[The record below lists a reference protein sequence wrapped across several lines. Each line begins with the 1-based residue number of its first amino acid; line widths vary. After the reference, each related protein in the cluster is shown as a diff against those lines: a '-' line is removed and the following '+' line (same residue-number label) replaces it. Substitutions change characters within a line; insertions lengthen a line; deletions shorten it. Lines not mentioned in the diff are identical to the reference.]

1 MTKKNSMKAI
11 KAIKAMRQA
20 AVTVTAAVA
29 LALTGCT
36 GQEDIIDGG
45 DTPAQGVTFTITA
58 STGVENPDGTR
69 ANLTEGD
76 GKNPWLWEKDDNLL
90 VVDASGKALG
100 TLTLKE
106 GIDKEKGVFEGPV
119 NGLTAGQKVRIFY
132 LGPNTNTDRIVNGK
146 IMFDFSTLD
155 GKRESLKNFCALNA
169 EGTVKMD
176 GNKAGILGDVTL
188 KNAFAAAHFSVKGEA
203 DVRLGDTYKDLV
215 VHGDVPLQ
223 ATVNAA
229 SGDIESTVMA
239 GKESD
244 VRMGLVFKTA
254 ASPDAPY
261 DIYLPL
267 VPNKVATEKTTLSF
281 DIYTDKQTSNE
292 IVSAGAEPVNVGTR
306 ADAFVRTADG
316 TPSVFTVSD
325 KGKKVNFTDGNLQY
339 MMPKQVY
346 SLTVRKHIAPNTL
359 YRKGKDKPQALTAK
373 YYVLKGYYR
382 LAPEQWSLVPPT
394 NTTDANDYFGEYTC
408 VQGFDGAWNVSSTDN
423 PVFDMFFFGKPKY
436 PTLVD
441 KSKGKYFLPTKD
453 TEYKGT
459 DQDWTNYAKLA
470 DSSDPLVTLSNS
482 EWQYLF
488 DVRRFPD
495 DAKTPAFA
503 LAFLDLNGNGTVE
516 RNVDQAGIVIFPDGM
531 NKSTAESLFTKPNG
545 STFGKRTLDTDLPTG
560 NKGKILKM
568 EAVTEKGCLFLPFVG
583 WNAGLKNGKCK
594 IDQIGRHFNYW
605 TSTSSSAPIPGNVS
619 MIHYNITIG
628 ATFGSKGELGG
639 NAVRLV
645 RFVN

>member
-1 MTKKNSMKAI
+1 MTKKDSMKAI

-36 GQEDIIDGG
+36 GQEDFIDGG
-45 DTPAQGVTFTITA
+45 ETPAQGVTLTITA

-132 LGPNTNTDRIVNGK
+132 LGPNTNTSRIVNGK
-146 IMFDFSTLD
+146 IMFDFSKLD

-176 GNKAGILGDVTL
+176 GDKASMLFDVTL
-188 KNAFAAAHFSVKGEA
+188 KNAFAAAHFSVKGKA
-203 DVRLGDTYKDLV
+203 DERLGSTYKALV

-223 ATVNAA
+223 ATVDAT
-229 SGDIESTVMA
+229 SGRIESTVMA
-239 GKESD
+239 GKESN
-244 VRMGLVFKTA
+244 VREGLVFKTT

-267 VPNKVATEKTTLSF
+267 VPNEVATDKTTLSF

-292 IVSAGAEPVNVGTR
+292 IVSAGAEPANVGTR
-306 ADAFVRTADG
+306 ADAFVRTAAG
-316 TPSVFTVSD
+316 TPSVFTVSKD
-325 KGKKVNFTDGNLQY
+325 GKKVNFTDGNLQY

-346 SLTVRKHIAPNTL
+346 SLTVRKHIDSNTL
-359 YRKGKDKPQALTAK
+359 YRKGKDQPLALEAK
-373 YYVLKGYYR
+373 YNVLKGYYR
-382 LAPEQWSLVPPT
+382 LAPEQWIIVPPT
-394 NTTDANDYFGEYTC
+394 NTTTENGYFGEYTC
-408 VQGFDGAWNVSSTDN
+408 VQGFDGAWNVTCTDN
-423 PVFDMFFFGKPKY
+423 PVFDMLFFGKPND

-441 KSKGKYFLPTKD
+441 TNKGKYFLPIKN

-459 DQDWTNYAKLA
+459 DQDWTKYAKLA
-470 DSSDPLVTLSNS
+470 DSNDPLVTPSLSD
-482 EWQYLF
+482 WQYLF
-488 DVRRFPD
+488 DTRKFPD
-495 DAKTPAFA
+495 DASTPAFA
-503 LAFLDLNGNGTVE
+503 LAFLDLNGNKKVD
-516 RNVDQAGIVIFPDGM
+516 RDVDQAGIVIFPDGM
-531 NKSTAESLFTKPNG
+531 TKSTAMSLFTAPNNW
-545 STFGKRTLDTDLPTG
+545 TFGPNRTLATNGPTG
-560 NKGKILKM
+560 NGSKILKM

-583 WNAGLKNGKCK
+583 WNAGQKNGKCK
-594 IDQIGRHFNYW
+594 IEQIGRHFNYW
-605 TSTSSSAPIPGNVS
+605 TSTSNGGSSPS
-619 MIHYNITIG
+619 MIHYNFTMG
-628 ATFGSKGELGG
+628 GVPGSKPELGG

>member
-36 GQEDIIDGG
+36 GQEDFIDGG
-45 DTPAQGVTFTITA
+45 DTPAQGVTLTMTA

-69 ANLTEGD
+69 ANLTESD

-132 LGPNTNTDRIVNGK
+132 LGPNTDTSRIVDGK
-146 IMFDFSTLD
+146 IMFDFSKLD
-155 GKRESLKNFCALNA
+155 GTRKSLKNFCALNA

-176 GNKAGILGDVTL
+176 GNKASILGDVTL
-188 KNAFAAAHFSVKGEA
+188 KNAFAAAHFSVKGNG
-203 DVRLGDTYKDLV
+203 DTRLGDKYKDLV

-223 ATVNAA
+223 ATVDAA
-229 SGDIESTVMA
+229 SGEIASTVMA
-239 GKESD
+239 GTESN
-244 VRMGLVFKTA
+244 VRSGLVFTTT
-254 ASPDAPY
+254 ASPGAPY

-292 IVSAGAEPVNVGTR
+292 IVSAGAEPATVGNN
-306 ADAFVRTADG
+306 ADAFVRNAAG
-316 TPSVFTVSD
+316 TPSQFTVSKD
-325 KGKKVNFTDGNLQY
+325 GKKVNFTDGNLQY

-346 SLTVRKHIAPNTL
+346 SLTVRKHIDSNTL

-373 YYVLKGYYR
+373 YHVLKGYYR
-382 LAPEQWSLVPPT
+382 LAPEQWSVVAPT
-394 NTTDANDYFGEYTC
+394 DYTNPKGYFGEYTC
-408 VQGFDGAWNVSSTDN
+408 VQDVDGAWYVTCTDN

-441 KSKGKYFLPTKD
+441 KSEGKYFQPENKK
-453 TEYKGT
+453 EYKGT
-459 DQDWTNYAKLA
+459 EQDWTNYAKLA

-488 DVRRFPD
+488 DTRRFPD
-495 DAKTPAFA
+495 DAGTPAFA
-503 LAFLDLNGNGTVE
+503 LAFLDLNGNRTVE
-516 RNVDQAGIVIFPDGM
+516 RDVDQAGIVIFPDGM
-531 NKSTAESLFTKPNG
+531 NKSTAMSLFTAPNG
-545 STFGKRTLDTDLPTG
+545 STFGKRTLDTNQPSG
-560 NKGKILKM
+560 NLGKILKM

-605 TSTSSSAPIPGNVS
+605 TSTSATLGKS

-628 ATFGSKGELGG
+628 ATFGSKGEIGG
-639 NAVRLV
+639 NSVRLV

>member
-1 MTKKNSMKAI
+1 MIKKDSM

-36 GQEDIIDGG
+36 GQEDFIDGG
-45 DTPAQGVTFTITA
+45 DTPAKGVTLTMTA
-58 STGVENPDGTR
+58 STSVATPDGTR

-76 GKNPWLWEKDDNLL
+76 DKNPWLWEKDDNLL
-90 VVDASGKALG
+90 VVDANGKALG
-100 TLTLKE
+100 TITLKE
-106 GIDKEKGVFEGPV
+106 GINKEKGVFEGTV

-132 LGPNTNTDRIVNGK
+132 LGPNTNTSRIVNGK

-155 GKRESLKNFCALNA
+155 GKRESLKSLCALNA

-176 GNKAGILGDVTL
+176 GDKASMLFDVTL
-188 KNAFAAAHFSVKGEA
+188 KNTFAAAHFSVKGKA
-203 DVRLGDTYKDLV
+203 DERLGSTYKALV

-223 ATVNAA
+223 ATVDAT
-229 SGDIESTVMA
+229 SGRIESTVMA
-239 GKESD
+239 GKESN
-244 VRMGLVFKTA
+244 VREGLVFKTA
-254 ASPDAPY
+254 ASPDTPY

-267 VPNKVATEKTTLSF
+267 VPNEAATDKTTLSF

-292 IVSAGAEPVNVGTR
+292 IISAGAEHSIVGNN
-306 ADAFVRTADG
+306 ADAFVRNAAG

-325 KGKKVNFTDGNLQY
+325 NGKKVNFTDGNLQY

-346 SLTVRKHIAPNTL
+346 SLTVRKHIDSNTL
-359 YRKGKDKPQALTAK
+359 YRKGKGQPLALEAK
-373 YYVLKGYYR
+373 YNVLKGYYQ
-382 LAPEQWSLVPPT
+382 LAPEQWIIVPPT
-394 NTTDANDYFGEYTC
+394 NTKTENGYFGEYTC
-408 VQGFDGAWNVSSTDN
+408 VQDKNSAWNVSCTDN
-423 PVFDMFFFGKPKY
+423 PVFDMFFFGKPEQ

-441 KSKGKYFLPTKD
+441 TNKGKYFQPTKN

-459 DQDWTNYAKLA
+459 DQDWTNYAELGG
-470 DSSDPLVTLSNS
+470 SSDPLVTLSLK

-495 DAKTPAFA
+495 DASTPAFA
-503 LAFLDLNGNGTVE
+503 LAFLDLNGNGKVE
-516 RNVDQAGIVIFPDGM
+516 KDVDQAGIVIFPDEM
-531 NKSTAESLFTKPNG
+531 KKSTAMSLFTAPNNWTFGPNRTLATDGSTGNG
-545 STFGKRTLDTDLPTG
+545 S
-560 NKGKILKM
+560 KILKM

-583 WNAGLKNGKCK
+583 WNAGQKNGKCK

-605 TSTSSSAPIPGNVS
+605 TSTSNGGSSPS
-619 MIHYNITIG
+619 MIHYNFTMAG
-628 ATFGSKGELGG
+628 VPGSKPELGG

-645 RFVN
+645 RFVK

>member
-106 GIDKEKGVFEGPV
+106 GIGKEKGVFEGPV
-119 NGLTAGQKVRIFY
+119 NGLTAGHKVRIFY

-146 IMFDFSTLD
+146 IMFDFSKLD
-155 GKRESLKNFCALNA
+155 GKLESLKNFCALNA

-188 KNAFAAAHFSVKGEA
+188 KNAFAAAHFSVKGNS
-203 DVRLGDTYKDLV
+203 DPRLGDTYKDLV

-223 ATVNAA
+223 VTVDAA
-229 SGDIESTVMA
+229 SGDIASTVME

-244 VRMGLVFKTA
+244 VRTGLVFKTA
-254 ASPDAPY
+254 TGPDAPY

-267 VPNKVATEKTTLSF
+267 VPNKGATDKTTISF

-292 IVSAGAEPVNVGTR
+292 IVSVGAEPVNVGTR

-316 TPSVFTVSD
+316 TPSEFTVSSD
-325 KGKKVNFTDGNLQY
+325 GKKVNFTDGILQY

-346 SLTVRKHIAPNTL
+346 SLTVRKHIKPNTL

-373 YYVLKGYYR
+373 YHVLKGYYR
-382 LAPEQWSLVPPT
+382 LAPEQWSVVAPT
-394 NTTDANDYFGEYTC
+394 AYTNPKGYFGEYTC
-408 VQGFDGAWNVSSTDN
+408 VQDVDGAWYVTCTDN

-441 KSKGKYFLPTKD
+441 KSEGKYFQPENKK
-453 TEYKGT
+453 EYKGT
-459 DQDWTNYAKLA
+459 EQDWTNYAKLA

-482 EWQYLF
+482 EWQ
-488 DVRRFPD
+488 DVYKRQAQVGRYHSEVSHWVAHCFCCNSSQGV
-495 DAKTPAFA
+495 F
-503 LAFLDLNGNGTVE
+503 GT
-516 RNVDQAGIVIFPDGM
+516 
-531 NKSTAESLFTKPNG
+531 
-545 STFGKRTLDTDLPTG
+545 
-560 NKGKILKM
+560 
-568 EAVTEKGCLFLPFVG
+568 
-583 WNAGLKNGKCK
+583 
-594 IDQIGRHFNYW
+594 
-605 TSTSSSAPIPGNVS
+605 
-619 MIHYNITIG
+619 
-628 ATFGSKGELGG
+628 
-639 NAVRLV
+639 
-645 RFVN
+645 

>member
-1 MTKKNSMKAI
+1 MTKKDSM

-29 LALTGCT
+29 LALTGCN
-36 GQEDIIDGG
+36 GQEDFIDGG
-45 DTPAQGVTFTITA
+45 DTPAKGVTLTMTA
-58 STGVENPDGTR
+58 STDVANPNGTR

-76 GKNPWLWEKDDNLL
+76 SENPWLWEKDDNLL
-90 VVDASGKALG
+90 VVDANGKALG
-100 TLTLKE
+100 TITIKE
-106 GIDKEKGVFEGPV
+106 GIGNEKGVFEGTV
-119 NGLTAGQKVRIFY
+119 NGLTAGHKVRIFY

-146 IMFDFSTLD
+146 IMFDFSKLD
-155 GKRESLKNFCALNA
+155 GKLESLKNFCALNA

-188 KNAFAAAHFSVKGEA
+188 KNAFAAAHFSVKGNS
-203 DVRLGDTYKDLV
+203 DPRLGDTYKDLV

-223 ATVNAA
+223 ATVDAA
-229 SGDIESTVMA
+229 SGDIASTVME

-244 VRMGLVFKTA
+244 VRTGLVFKTA
-254 ASPDAPY
+254 TGPDAPY

-267 VPNKVATEKTTLSF
+267 VPNKGATDKTTISF

-292 IVSAGAEPVNVGTR
+292 IVSVGAEPVNVGTR

-316 TPSVFTVSD
+316 TPSEFTVSSD
-325 KGKKVNFTDGNLQY
+325 GKKVNFTDGNLQY

-382 LAPEQWSLVPPT
+382 LAPEQWSVVAPT
-394 NTTDANDYFGEYTC
+394 DYTNPNGYFGEYTC
-408 VQGFDGAWNVSSTDN
+408 VQDATAAWYVTCTDN

-441 KSKGKYFLPTKD
+441 KGNGKYFQPENKK
-453 TEYKGT
+453 EYKGT
-459 DQDWTNYAKLA
+459 EQDWTNYAKLA
-470 DSSDPLVTLSNS
+470 DSPDPLVTLSNS

-488 DVRRFPD
+488 DTRRFPD
-495 DAKTPAFA
+495 DAGTPAFA
-503 LAFLDLNGNGTVE
+503 LAFLDLNGNRTVE
-516 RNVDQAGIVIFPDGM
+516 RDVDQAGIVIFPDGM
-531 NKSTAESLFTKPNG
+531 NKSTAMSLFTAPNG
-545 STFGKRTLDTDLPTG
+545 STFGKRTLDTDQPTG

-605 TSTSSSAPIPGNVS
+605 TSTSATLGKS

-628 ATFGSKGELGG
+628 ATFGSKGEIGG
-639 NAVRLV
+639 NSVRLV

>member
-1 MTKKNSMKAI
+1 MIKKDSMKAI

-36 GQEDIIDGG
+36 GQEDFIDGG
-45 DTPAQGVTFTITA
+45 DTPAQGVTLTMTA
-58 STGVENPDGTR
+58 STGVANPDGTR

-76 GKNPWLWEKDDNLL
+76 SKNPWLWEKDDKLL
-90 VVDASGKALG
+90 VVNADGKALG
-100 TLTLKE
+100 TITLKE
-106 GIDKEKGVFEGPV
+106 GIGEEKGVFEGPV

-132 LGPNTNTDRIVNGK
+132 LGPNTNTSRIVEGK
-146 IMFDFSTLD
+146 IMFDFSKLD
-155 GKRESLKNFCALNA
+155 GKRESLKSLCALNA

-176 GNKAGILGDVTL
+176 GDKAGILGDVTL
-188 KNAFAAAHFSVKGEA
+188 KNAFAAAHFSVKGKA
-203 DVRLGDTYKDLV
+203 DSRLGDTYEALV
-215 VHGDVPLQ
+215 VHGDVPLH
-223 ATVNAA
+223 ATVDAT
-229 SGDIESTVMA
+229 SGRIENTVMA
-239 GKESD
+239 GKESN
-244 VRMGLVFKTA
+244 VRSGLVFKTA
-254 ASPDAPY
+254 ASSVAPY

-267 VPNKVATEKTTLSF
+267 VPNEGETDKTTLSF

-292 IVSAGAEPVNVGTR
+292 IVSAGAEPSTVGNS
-306 ADAFVRTADG
+306 ADAFVRTAAG
-316 TPSVFTVSD
+316 TPSEFTVSKD
-325 KGKKVNFTDGNLQY
+325 GKKVNFTDGNLQY

-359 YRKGKDKPQALTAK
+359 YRKGKDKPQELEAK
-373 YYVLKGYYR
+373 YNAQKGYYR
-382 LAPEQWSLVPPT
+382 LAPEQWIMVPPT
-394 NTTDANDYFGEYTC
+394 NTTTDNGYFGEYTC
-408 VQGFDGAWNVSSTDN
+408 VQDNNGAWNVSCTDN

-441 KSKGKYFLPTKD
+441 TNKGKYFQPTKK
-453 TEYKGT
+453 TEYQGT
-459 DQDWTNYAKLA
+459 DNDWTNYAMLA
-470 DSSDPLVTLSNS
+470 GSTDPLVTLSLS

-488 DVRRFPD
+488 DDRKFPD
-495 DAKTPAFA
+495 ANTPAFA

-516 RNVDQAGIVIFPDGM
+516 SDVDQAGIVIFPDGM
-531 NKSTAESLFTKPNG
+531 NKSTAESLFTAPNG
-545 STFGKRTLDTDLPTG
+545 WTFGKNRTLATDQPSG

-583 WNAGLKNGKCK
+583 WNAGLNNGKCK

-605 TSTSSSAPIPGNVS
+605 TSTSNSAARPGNVL
-619 MIHYNITIG
+619 MYHYNITIG
-628 ATFGSKGELGG
+628 GLFGSKPELSG

>member
-1 MTKKNSMKAI
+1 MIKKDSM

-36 GQEDIIDGG
+36 GQEDFIDGG
-45 DTPAQGVTFTITA
+45 DTPAKGVTLTMTA
-58 STGVENPDGTR
+58 STDVANPNGTR

-76 GKNPWLWEKDDNLL
+76 SENPWLWEKDDNLL
-90 VVDASGKALG
+90 VVDANGKALG
-100 TLTLKE
+100 TITLKE
-106 GIDKEKGVFEGPV
+106 GIGNEKGVFEGTV

-132 LGPNTNTDRIVNGK
+132 LGPNTNTSRIVDGK
-146 IMFDFSTLD
+146 IMFDFSKPD
-155 GKRESLKNFCALNA
+155 GKRESLKSLCALNA

-188 KNAFAAAHFSVKGEA
+188 KNAFAAAHFSVKGNA
-203 DVRLGDTYKDLV
+203 DPRLGDTYKDLV

-223 ATVNAA
+223 ATVDAA
-229 SGDIESTVMA
+229 SGDIASTVMA

-244 VRMGLVFKTA
+244 VRMGLVFTTA

-267 VPNKVATEKTTLSF
+267 VPNKEATDKTTLSF

-292 IVSAGAEPVNVGTR
+292 IVSFGAEPVNVGTR
-306 ADAFVRTADG
+306 ADAFVRTAAG
-316 TPSVFTVSD
+316 TPSEFTVSD

-359 YRKGKDKPQALTAK
+359 YRKGKDKPLALEAK

-382 LAPEQWSLVPPT
+382 LAPEQWSVVTPT
-394 NTTDANDYFGEYTC
+394 DYTNPNGYFGEYTC
-408 VQGFDGAWNVSSTDN
+408 VKDVDGGWNVSCTDN

-436 PTLVD
+436 PTLID
-441 KSKGKYFLPTKD
+441 TNKGKYFLPTKN
-453 TEYKGT
+453 TEYQGT

-488 DVRRFPD
+488 DTRSFPD
-495 DAKTPAFA
+495 DKSTSAFA

-531 NKSTAESLFTKPNG
+531 TKSTAESLFTAPNG
-545 STFGKRTLDTDLPTG
+545 STFGKRTLDTNLPSG

-583 WNAGLKNGKCK
+583 WNAGLKKDKYK

-605 TSTSSSAPIPGNVS
+605 TSTSGGGSSPS

-639 NAVRLV
+639 NSVRLV

>member
-1 MTKKNSMKAI
+1 MIKKDSM

-36 GQEDIIDGG
+36 GQEDFIDGG
-45 DTPAQGVTFTITA
+45 DTPAKGVTLTMTA
-58 STGVENPDGTR
+58 STDVANPNGTR

-76 GKNPWLWEKDDNLL
+76 SENPWLWEKDDNLL
-90 VVDASGKALG
+90 VVDANGKALG
-100 TLTLKE
+100 TITLKE
-106 GIDKEKGVFEGPV
+106 GIGNEKGVFEGTV

-132 LGPNTNTDRIVNGK
+132 LGPNTNTDRIVDGK
-146 IMFDFSTLD
+146 IMFDFSKPD
-155 GKRESLKNFCALNA
+155 GKRESLKSLCALNA

-188 KNAFAAAHFSVKGEA
+188 KNAFAAAHFSVKGNA
-203 DVRLGDTYKDLV
+203 DPRLGDTYKDLV

-223 ATVNAA
+223 ATVDAA
-229 SGDIESTVMA
+229 SGDIASTVMA

-244 VRMGLVFKTA
+244 VRMGLVFTTA

-267 VPNKVATEKTTLSF
+267 VPNKEATDKTTLSF

-292 IVSAGAEPVNVGTR
+292 IVSFGAEPVNVGTR
-306 ADAFVRTADG
+306 ADAFVRTAAG
-316 TPSVFTVSD
+316 TPSEFTVSD

-359 YRKGKDKPQALTAK
+359 YRKGKDKPLALEAK

-382 LAPEQWSLVPPT
+382 LAPEQWIMVPPT
-394 NTTDANDYFGEYTC
+394 NTTTENGYFGEYTC
-408 VQGFDGAWNVSSTDN
+408 VKDVDGGWNVSCTDN

-436 PTLVD
+436 PTLID
-441 KSKGKYFLPTKD
+441 TNKGKYFLPTKN
-453 TEYKGT
+453 TEYQGT

-488 DVRRFPD
+488 DTRKFPD
-495 DAKTPAFA
+495 DASTSAFA

-531 NKSTAESLFTKPNG
+531 NKSTAMSLFTAPNG
-545 STFGKRTLDTDLPTG
+545 STFGKRTLDTNLPSG

-568 EAVTEKGCLFLPFVG
+568 EAVTEKGCLFLPFAG
-583 WNAGLKNGKCK
+583 WNTGFNKGKCK
-594 IDQIGRHFNYW
+594 IAQIGRHFNYW
-605 TSTSSSAPIPGNVS
+605 TSTSDGKAIAENVS

-639 NAVRLV
+639 NSVRLV
-645 RFVN
+645 RVVK

>member
-1 MTKKNSMKAI
+1 MIKKDSM

-36 GQEDIIDGG
+36 GQEDFIDGG
-45 DTPAQGVTFTITA
+45 DTPAKGVTLTMTA
-58 STGVENPDGTR
+58 STDVANPNGTR

-76 GKNPWLWEKDDNLL
+76 SENPWLWEKDDNLL
-90 VVDASGKALG
+90 VVDANGKALG

-106 GIDKEKGVFEGPV
+106 GIGNEKGVFEGTV

-132 LGPNTNTDRIVNGK
+132 LGPNTNTSRIVDGK
-146 IMFDFSTLD
+146 IMFDFSKPD
-155 GKRESLKNFCALNA
+155 GKRESLKSLCALNA

-188 KNAFAAAHFSVKGEA
+188 KNAFAAAHFSVKGNA
-203 DVRLGDTYKDLV
+203 DPRLGDTYKDLV

-223 ATVNAA
+223 ATVDAA
-229 SGDIESTVMA
+229 SGDIASTVMA

-244 VRMGLVFKTA
+244 VRMGLVFTTA

-267 VPNKVATEKTTLSF
+267 VPNKEATDKTTLSF

-292 IVSAGAEPVNVGTR
+292 IVSAGAEPVTVGTR
-306 ADAFVRTADG
+306 ADAFVRTAAG
-316 TPSVFTVSD
+316 TPSEFTVSD

-359 YRKGKDKPQALTAK
+359 YRKGKDKPLALEAK

-382 LAPEQWSLVPPT
+382 LAPEQWSVVTPT
-394 NTTDANDYFGEYTC
+394 DYTNPNGYFGEYTC
-408 VQGFDGAWNVSSTDN
+408 VKDVDGGWNVSCTDN

-436 PTLVD
+436 PTLID
-441 KSKGKYFLPTKD
+441 TNKGKYFLPTKN
-453 TEYKGT
+453 TEYQGT

-488 DVRRFPD
+488 DTRSFPD
-495 DAKTPAFA
+495 DKSTSAFA

-531 NKSTAESLFTKPNG
+531 TKSTAESLFTAPNG
-545 STFGKRTLDTDLPTG
+545 STFGKRTLDTNLPSG

-583 WNAGLKNGKCK
+583 WNAGLKKDKCK

-605 TSTSSSAPIPGNVS
+605 TSTSGGGSSPS

-639 NAVRLV
+639 NSVRLV

>member
-1 MTKKNSMKAI
+1 M

-36 GQEDIIDGG
+36 GQEDFIDGG
-45 DTPAQGVTFTITA
+45 DTPAQGVTLTMTA
-58 STGVENPDGTR
+58 STGVANPDGTR

-76 GKNPWLWEKDDNLL
+76 DKNPWLWENNDALL
-90 VVDASGKALG
+90 VVNADGKALG
-100 TLTLKE
+100 TLTIKK
-106 GIDKEKGVFEGPV
+106 GIGEEKGVFEGSV

-132 LGPNTNTDRIVNGK
+132 LGPNTNTDRIVDGK
-146 IMFDFSTLD
+146 IMFDFSKPD
-155 GKRESLKNFCALNA
+155 GKRESLKSLCALNA

-188 KNAFAAAHFSVKGEA
+188 KNAFAAAHFSVKGNA
-203 DVRLGDTYKDLV
+203 DPRLGDTYKDLV

-223 ATVNAA
+223 ATVDAA
-229 SGDIESTVMA
+229 SGDIASTVMA

-244 VRMGLVFKTA
+244 VRMGLVFTTA

-267 VPNKVATEKTTLSF
+267 VPNKEATDKTTLSF

-292 IVSAGAEPVNVGTR
+292 IVSFGAEPVNVGTR
-306 ADAFVRTADG
+306 ADAFVRTAAG
-316 TPSVFTVSD
+316 TPSEFTVSD

-359 YRKGKDKPQALTAK
+359 YRKGKDKPLALEAK

-382 LAPEQWSLVPPT
+382 LAPEQWSVVTPT
-394 NTTDANDYFGEYTC
+394 DYTNPNGYFGEYTC
-408 VQGFDGAWNVSSTDN
+408 VKDVDGGWNVSCTDN

-436 PTLVD
+436 PTLID
-441 KSKGKYFLPTKD
+441 TNKGKYFLPTKN
-453 TEYKGT
+453 TEYQGT

-488 DVRRFPD
+488 DTRSFPD
-495 DAKTPAFA
+495 DKSTSAFA

-531 NKSTAESLFTKPNG
+531 TKSTASSLFTAPNG
-545 STFGKRTLDTDLPTG
+545 STFGKSTLDTNEPSG

-568 EAVTEKGCLFLPFVG
+568 EAVTKKGCLFLPFPG
-583 WNAGLKNGKCK
+583 WNSGYNGSECK
-594 IDQIGRHFNYW
+594 IEQIGRHFNYW
-605 TSTSSSAPIPGNVS
+605 TSTSLPVLQQ
-619 MIHYNITIG
+619 MYHYNFTIG
-628 ATFGSKGELGG
+628 GVPGSKGGVSG

-645 RFVN
+645 RFVK

>member
-1 MTKKNSMKAI
+1 MTKKDSM

-29 LALTGCT
+29 LVLTGCT
-36 GQEDIIDGG
+36 GQEDFIDGG
-45 DTPAQGVTFTITA
+45 DTPAKGVTLTMTA
-58 STGVENPDGTR
+58 STGVANPNGTR

-76 GKNPWLWEKDDNLL
+76 SENPWLWEKNDNLL
-90 VVDASGKALG
+90 VVDANGKALG
-100 TLTLKE
+100 TITLKE
-106 GIDKEKGVFEGPV
+106 GINKEKGVFEGSV

-132 LGPNTNTDRIVNGK
+132 LGPNTNTDRIVDGK
-146 IMFDFSTLD
+146 IMFDFSKLD
-155 GKRESLKNFCALNA
+155 GKLESLKNFCALNA

-188 KNAFAAAHFSVKGEA
+188 KNAFAAAHFSVKGNS
-203 DVRLGDTYKDLV
+203 DPRLGDTYKDLV

-223 ATVNAA
+223 ATVDAA
-229 SGDIESTVMA
+229 SGDIASTVME

-244 VRMGLVFKTA
+244 VRTGLVFKTA
-254 ASPDAPY
+254 TGPDAPY

-267 VPNKVATEKTTLSF
+267 VPNKGATDKTTISF
-281 DIYTDKQTSNE
+281 NIYTDKQTSNE
-292 IVSAGAEPVNVGTR
+292 IVSVGAEPVNVGTR

-316 TPSVFTVSD
+316 TPSEFTVSSD
-325 KGKKVNFTDGNLQY
+325 GKKVNFTDGNLQY

-382 LAPEQWSLVPPT
+382 LAPEQWSVVAPT
-394 NTTDANDYFGEYTC
+394 DYTNPNGYFGEYTC
-408 VQGFDGAWNVSSTDN
+408 VQDATAAWYVTCTDN

-441 KSKGKYFLPTKD
+441 KGNGKYFQPENKK
-453 TEYKGT
+453 EYKGT
-459 DQDWTNYAKLA
+459 EQDWTNYAKLA
-470 DSSDPLVTLSNS
+470 DSPDPLVTLSNS

-488 DVRRFPD
+488 DTRRFPD
-495 DAKTPAFA
+495 DAGTPAFA
-503 LAFLDLNGNGTVE
+503 LAFLDLNGNRTVE
-516 RNVDQAGIVIFPDGM
+516 RDVDQAGIVIFPDGM
-531 NKSTAESLFTKPNG
+531 NKSTAMSLFTAPNG
-545 STFGKRTLDTDLPTG
+545 STFGKRTLDTDQPTG

-605 TSTSSSAPIPGNVS
+605 TSTSATLGKS

-628 ATFGSKGELGG
+628 ATFGSKGEIGG
-639 NAVRLV
+639 NSVRLV

>member
-1 MTKKNSMKAI
+1 MTKKDSMKAI

-69 ANLTEGD
+69 AYLTEGD

-146 IMFDFSTLD
+146 IMFDFSKLD

-188 KNAFAAAHFSVKGEA
+188 KNAFAAAHFSVKGKP
-203 DVRLGDTYKDLV
+203 DPRLGDTYKDLV

-223 ATVNAA
+223 ATVDAA
-229 SGDIESTVMA
+229 SGDIASTVME

-244 VRMGLVFKTA
+244 VRTGLVFKTA
-254 ASPDAPY
+254 AGPDAPY

-267 VPNKVATEKTTLSF
+267 VPNKVATDKTTLSF

-292 IVSAGAEPVNVGTR
+292 IVSIGAEPVDVGNS
-306 ADAFVRTADG
+306 ADALVRNADG
-316 TPSVFTVSD
+316 ITSEFTVN
-325 KGKKVNFTDGNLQY
+325 KYGTKVNFTDGNLQY

-359 YRKGKDKPQALTAK
+359 YRKGKDKPQVLTAE
-373 YYVLKGYYR
+373 YHVLNGYYR
-382 LAPEQWSLVPPT
+382 LAPEQWSVVAPT
-394 NTTDANDYFGEYTC
+394 NYTTPNAYFGEYTC
-408 VQGFDGAWNVSSTDN
+408 VQDATAAWNVSCTDN

-441 KSKGKYFLPTKD
+441 TKQGKYFLPKKS

-459 DQDWTNYAKLA
+459 EQDWTKYARLT
-470 DSSDPLVTLSNS
+470 DSNDPLVTLSLS

-488 DVRRFPD
+488 DERSFPD
-495 DAKTPAFA
+495 DDTPAFA

-531 NKSTAESLFTKPNG
+531 NKSTAKTLFTNPNNW
-545 STFGKRTLDTDLPTG
+545 TFGKNRTLLTDQPSGSL
-560 NKGKILKM
+560 GKILKM

-583 WNAGLKNGKCK
+583 WNTGQKGGKCK
-594 IDQIGRHFNYW
+594 IQEIGRHFNYW
-605 TSTSSSAPIPGNVS
+605 TSTSNGALIEGNVS
-619 MIHYNITIG
+619 MYHYNFTMDG
-628 ATFGSKGELGG
+628 VPGSKDQLGG

-645 RFVN
+645 RFVK

>member
-1 MTKKNSMKAI
+1 MTKKDSMKAI

-29 LALTGCT
+29 LVLTGCT
-36 GQEDIIDGG
+36 GQEDFIDGG
-45 DTPAQGVTFTITA
+45 DTPAKGVTLTMTA
-58 STGVENPDGTR
+58 STGVANPNGTR

-76 GKNPWLWEKDDNLL
+76 SENPWLWEKDDNLL
-90 VVDASGKALG
+90 VVDANGKALG
-100 TLTLKE
+100 TITLKE
-106 GIDKEKGVFEGPV
+106 GIDKEKGVFEGSV

-146 IMFDFSTLD
+146 IMFDFSKLD
-155 GKRESLKNFCALNA
+155 GTRTSLKNFCALNA

-176 GNKAGILGDVTL
+176 GDKAGILGDVTL
-188 KNAFAAAHFSVKGEA
+188 KNAFAAAHFSVKGNS
-203 DVRLGDTYKDLV
+203 DPRLGDTYKDLV

-223 ATVNAA
+223 ATVDAA
-229 SGDIESTVMA
+229 SGDIASTVME

-244 VRMGLVFKTA
+244 VRTGLVFKTA
-254 ASPDAPY
+254 TGPDAPY

-267 VPNKVATEKTTLSF
+267 VPNKGATDKTTISF

-292 IVSAGAEPVNVGTR
+292 IVSVGAEPVNVGTR

-316 TPSVFTVSD
+316 TPSEFTVSSD
-325 KGKKVNFTDGNLQY
+325 GKKVNFTDGNLQY

-382 LAPEQWSLVPPT
+382 LAPEQWSVVAPT
-394 NTTDANDYFGEYTC
+394 DYTNPNGYFGEYTC
-408 VQGFDGAWNVSSTDN
+408 VQDATAAWYVTCTDN

-441 KSKGKYFLPTKD
+441 KGNGKYFQPENKK
-453 TEYKGT
+453 EYKGT
-459 DQDWTNYAKLA
+459 EQDWTNYAKLA
-470 DSSDPLVTLSNS
+470 DSPDPLVTLSNS

-488 DVRRFPD
+488 DTRRFPD
-495 DAKTPAFA
+495 DAGTPAFA
-503 LAFLDLNGNGTVE
+503 LAFLDLNGNRTVE
-516 RNVDQAGIVIFPDGM
+516 RDVDQAGIVIFPDGM
-531 NKSTAESLFTKPNG
+531 NKSTAMSLFTAPNG
-545 STFGKRTLDTDLPTG
+545 STFGKRTLDTDQPTG

-605 TSTSSSAPIPGNVS
+605 TSTSATLGKS

-628 ATFGSKGELGG
+628 ATFGSKGEIGG
-639 NAVRLV
+639 NSVRLV

>member
-1 MTKKNSMKAI
+1 MKAI

-45 DTPAQGVTFTITA
+45 DTPAQGVTLTITA
-58 STGVENPDGTR
+58 STGVANPDGTR
-69 ANLTEGD
+69 AYLTEGD

-100 TLTLKE
+100 ILTIKK
-106 GIDKEKGVFEGPV
+106 GIGEEKGVFEGSV

-132 LGPNTNTDRIVNGK
+132 LGPNTNTSRIVDGK

-155 GKRESLKNFCALNA
+155 GKLTSLKNFCALNA

-188 KNAFAAAHFSVKGEA
+188 KNAFAAAHFSVKGNA
-203 DVRLGDTYKDLV
+203 DTRLGDTYKDLV

-223 ATVNAA
+223 ATVDAA

-244 VRMGLVFKTA
+244 VRMGLVFTTA

-267 VPNKVATEKTTLSF
+267 VPNKVATDKTTLSF

-292 IVSAGAEPVNVGTR
+292 IVSVGAEPMNVGTR
-306 ADAFVRTADG
+306 ADAFVRDAAG
-316 TPSVFTVSD
+316 TPSVFTVSKD
-325 KGKKVNFTDGNLQY
+325 GKKVNFTDGNLQY

-346 SLTVRKHIAPNTL
+346 SLTVRKHIDSNTL
-359 YRKGKDKPQALTAK
+359 YRKGKDQPLALEAK
-373 YYVLKGYYR
+373 YNVLKGYYR
-382 LAPEQWSLVPPT
+382 LAPEQWIIVPPT
-394 NTTDANDYFGEYTC
+394 NTTTENGYFGEYTC
-408 VQGFDGAWNVSSTDN
+408 VQDVNGVWNVSCTDN
-423 PVFDMFFFGKPKY
+423 PVFDMFFFGSPKY
-436 PTLVD
+436 PTLIE
-441 KSKGKYFLPTKD
+441 KNKGKYFLPIKN
-453 TEYKGT
+453 TEYQGT
-459 DQDWTNYAKLA
+459 DQDWTKYAKLA
-470 DSSDPLVTLSNS
+470 DSPDPLVTPSNS
-482 EWQYLF
+482 DWQYLF
-488 DVRRFPD
+488 DTRKFPD
-495 DAKTPAFA
+495 DASTPAFA

-516 RNVDQAGIVIFPDGM
+516 RKEDQAGIVIFPDGM
-531 NKSTAESLFTKPNG
+531 NKSTAMSLFTAPNG
-545 STFGKRTLDTDLPTG
+545 STFGKRTLDTNVSSG
-560 NKGKILKM
+560 NLGKILKM
-568 EAVTEKGCLFLPFVG
+568 EAVTEKGCLFLPFAG
-583 WNAGLKNGKCK
+583 WNAGLNKGKCK

-605 TSTSSSAPIPGNVS
+605 TSTSNGGLSPA
-619 MIHYNITIG
+619 MIHYNITIS
-628 ATFGSKGELGG
+628 ATFGSKGEIGG
-639 NAVRLV
+639 NSVRLV
-645 RFVN
+645 RVVK